1 MRAFA
6 CLLLMMAL
14 ASCGL
19 PLSRDQFL
27 DAPEARFL
35 TGMIERLSRGEVD
48 SIAADMYDQSDVRK
62 NRAELE
68 RLAGFL
74 EGSSPTSVQPAQWE
88 VHKTSSGLRV
98 VKVALEYGYESGR
111 WFLMSGEIV
120 GEPEQLRIANYRM
133 KEIEF
138 PLSVTNA
145 FALSGKTSSHYAFL
159 VMTVASFALSLC
171 ALVLCLRTRGLRRKR
186 WWVLFIVFG
195 LGTFT
200 IDWSTGAY
208 SYWPVSV
215 LLMSAAFT
223 RDGML
228 GPWTLEFAV
237 PLGALVFLLM
247 QRWRVAAPAAAP
259 GGNPVSN

>member
-6 CLLLMMAL
+6 CLLMMMAL

-19 PLSRDQFL
+19 PLTHDQFL
-27 DAPEARFL
+27 DAPETRFL
-35 TGMIERLSRGEVD
+35 TGMIERLSRGELE

-74 EGSSPTSVQPAQWE
+74 EGSSPTSVRPALWE

-98 VKVALEYGYESGR
+98 VKVALEYGYASGR
-111 WFLMSGEIV
+111 WFLMTGEIV
-120 GEPEQLRIANYRM
+120 GEPEQLRLANYRM

-145 FALSGKTSSHYAFL
+145 FTLSGKSSSHYAFL

-171 ALVLCLRTRGLRRKR
+171 ALVLCLRTRGLRRKG
-186 WWVLFIVFG
+186 WWVLFIVLG
-195 LGTFT
+195 LGTST
-200 IDWSTGAY
+200 MDWSTGEF
-208 SYWPVSV
+208 SFWPASA

-228 GPWTLEFAV
+228 GPWTIEFAV
-237 PLGALVFLLM
+237 PLGALVFLLT
-247 QRWRVAAPAAAP
+247 QRWREAPAEAAQ
-259 GGNPVSN
+259 GASVVSH